1 MAPSF
6 MTSLVATCSHSVPIS
21 LLYRRDTRTFPTS
34 TRSSRRRS
42 RSWRRRGRP
51 GTWRTPISCSSKT
64 SRTWQTGAELNMTLF
79 SFERTQFTTE
89 NNKQQCH
96 LWFLKKNFYKLPQV
110 FLIGLALDWS
120 DSTGLPPLPLPSTS
134 LKSLLNEYWKFY
146 FTQLAY
152 ASKKLLLEIIQ
163 YRVATVLTTLNTYKN
178 LYVTII

>member
-1 MAPSF
+1 MALKPSIV
-6 MTSLVATCSHSVPIS
+6 TSLLASCWTLHLFSAPFS
-21 LLYRRDTRTFPTS
+21 LLCRKDTRTFPTS

-96 LWFLKKNFYKLPQV
+96 LWFLKKTFTNSLKFFNRPCSWLVRFNWPSTPSAALNLPQIP
-110 FLIGLALDWS
+110 FKWILKILFY
-120 DSTGLPPLPLPSTS
+120 STCLRIQKVIIRNYPISRRHRADN
-134 LKSLLNEYWKFY
+134 LKHL
-146 FTQLAY
+146 
-152 ASKKLLLEIIQ
+152 
-163 YRVATVLTTLNTYKN
+163 
-178 LYVTII
+178 